1 MVVFM
6 IFSYKT
12 LQILSKLSSL
22 DLTYETSLT
31 YLNRQDYLQEHEFS
45 TRHFKY
51 VLKRKLYLKNLNKA
65 LYSIWYG
72 LLLLKSS
79 TLPLKK
85 LDKKTQLNSSYTHDE
100 ELKNL
105 LINLHIEACL
115 VETLRNGGTI
125 ELIYGIERELRFLG
139 IEFNEFFNAIQLKK
153 WVVKPIVSSFSNPIV
168 SSLSNNSK
176 RQTLIKNFLSTGYF
190 IKRDTL
196 QVIQKLESELRD
208 EHLNISVNIPENLAT
223 NLIVSFPFY
232 ANISY
237 LKENP
242 FFIIKD
248 KLNFE
253 EIFSILLLTQ
263 ENFSKSDADYCLQEL
278 KQKNWGDFLI
288 ITVDYIK
295 LRYPALLV
303 EFLYR
308 LTRKPTVFPIIPQT
322 NKKVN
327 CPLGVWSSITSYQK
341 LRKDYVSAYQSLTT
355 IEEKIE
361 LEKAFETIANHLQYN
376 IRQSMLSFFDQKYNS
391 SLMQRSDK
399 CVIVDTE
406 LESFFLRKTLKNY
419 LLNMVY

>member
-1 MVVFM
+1 M
-6 IFSYKT
+6 
-12 LQILSKLSSL
+12 
-22 DLTYETSLT
+22 
-31 YLNRQDYLQEHEFS
+31 
-45 TRHFKY
+45 
-51 VLKRKLYLKNLNKA
+51 
-65 LYSIWYG
+65 
-72 LLLLKSS
+72 
-79 TLPLKK
+79 
-85 LDKKTQLNSSYTHDE
+85 
-100 ELKNL
+100 
-105 LINLHIEACL
+105 
-115 VETLRNGGTI
+115 
-125 ELIYGIERELRFLG
+125 
-139 IEFNEFFNAIQLKK
+139 
-153 WVVKPIVSSFSNPIV
+153 
-168 SSLSNNSK
+168 
-176 RQTLIKNFLSTGYF
+176 
-190 IKRDTL
+190 
-196 QVIQKLESELRD
+196 
-208 EHLNISVNIPENLAT
+208 
-223 NLIVSFPFY
+223 
-232 ANISY
+232 
-237 LKENP
+237 
-242 FFIIKD
+242 
-248 KLNFE
+248 
-253 EIFSILLLTQ
+253 LTQ